1 MSFLKFI
8 VCTLLL
14 SPLLCIAQK
23 EDSINLNGTWQILY
37 DHDNMGRASDWMHA
51 DVFEQH
57 PDKKEIQI
65 PSCWE
70 EFNENYEGV
79 VFYKRH
85 FNVLKHWKNKVIH
98 LQFDAVNYLAEVY
111 VNNVAIG
118 YHEGGFTPFS
128 FNVEHVLNFGAE
140 NVLTLRVVGPVTLSD
155 KVIDGMGKMETPQWR
170 GAYTGGIWQSVRL
183 YATGTTYIDDIFIE
197 PKIEE
202 SAIDVQVQIKNTG
215 TTIKKIALDLNLFAK
230 QGLDQSISSSTKLLR
245 TKPGINSYVF
255 NIKIKNPEYWSP
267 DHPYLYRL
275 NTIVKS
281 EDTVLDTEDTNFGM
295 RSFTVKNNQFYLNNK
310 PFFLKATFFEGL
322 YPSKLAYP
330 DSKKMAIQEIVL
342 AKEAGFNMIRPWRK
356 PPPEMWLNLADS
368 LGVLTV
374 GSIAVECMGKPEDSP
389 YLSQRVEKEL
399 RESILRDR
407 NRACI
412 VQWELFNELIRP
424 VLKNMLRP
432 MSNLARSLDPTR
444 TILDESGGWAQGA
457 NLYLPYQST
466 PTKFNDIH
474 HYPGPNINQ
483 HKFNS
488 FLAIGN
494 TKEENEALGLH
505 ERPPG
510 RNVIPGLMSYI
521 SELGYGSLPNLE
533 DNNKLFQKYG
543 NPITPAYK
551 YHKRIHDE
559 TIQALAQTGI
569 DNMFLK
575 TSDFYLK
582 QQEIH
587 GRANLRMI
595 EAARSNSNIKGY
607 CIHALTAGDWIIGA
621 GLLDIWRQPKG
632 EVYQKTKAANQPQL
646 VVLRILPRNVYANQ
660 GTTIDIKGINELEAQ
675 SVKVEI
681 SIEDKNHIEVYAKTI
696 QKVLTTG
703 VSSFFNTPLN
713 TSLME
718 GAYSL
723 HVTMKD
729 EHNSV
734 ISKNTRRFYVFKE
747 EKLRPS
753 IKVAVLENDHNLKDF
768 LKDKGY
774 DVENFSTNTNLKT
787 LVIVGAKRLKSEA
800 YKNSILQINEF
811 TEKGGKAIYLE
822 VPAKEIKRTGPQ
834 RSFEVKGNKYLPS
847 DPKLKKSMGLW
858 DGILHMVHKHP
869 VFKDLPVNVPLVSIY
884 ENIAPT
890 ESMEYLDGE
899 RIVNMIAFDR
909 FPNADDYKRNYNGP
923 GKVWWGADAVIV
935 KHKKGD
941 MLLSTLKLLPN
952 LGKDPVADKILI
964 NMIAYMTKYN

>member
-1 MSFLKFI
+1 M
-8 VCTLLL
+8 LL

-23 EDSINLNGTWQILY
+23 EDSISLNGTWQILY
-37 DHDNMGRASDWMHA
+37 DNDNEGRALHWMYS

-57 PDKKEIQI
+57 PDKKKIQV

-85 FNVLKHWKNKVIH
+85 FKVPAHWKDKVVH

-111 VNNVAIG
+111 INDIAIG
-118 YHEGGFTPFS
+118 YHEGGFTPFT
-128 FNVEHVLNFGAE
+128 FNAEHVLNFDAE

-170 GAYTGGIWQSVRL
+170 GAYTGGIWQSVKL
-183 YATGTTYIDDIFIE
+183 YATGTTYIDDVFIA

-202 SAIDVQVQIKNTG
+202 SSIDVQVQINNTSN
-215 TTIKKIALDLNLFAK
+215 TIKNITLDLNLFAK
-230 QGLDQSISSSTKLLR
+230 QTLGQPISSSTKSLS
-245 TKPGINSYVF
+245 TKPGINNYVF

-281 EDTVLDTEDTNFGM
+281 KNNVLDTKGTNFGM
-295 RSFTVKNNQFYLNNK
+295 RSFTVKNNQFYLNKK

-322 YPSKLAYP
+322 YPTKLAYP
-330 DSKKMAIQEIVL
+330 DTKEMAIKEIVL

-356 PPPEMWLNLADS
+356 PPPEMWLDLADS

-389 YLSQRVEKEL
+389 YLSQRVENEL

-432 MSNLARSLDPTR
+432 MSNLARALDPSR
-444 TILDESGGWAQGA
+444 MILDESGGWAQGA
-457 NLYLPYQST
+457 NLYLPYQYK

-474 HYPGPNINQ
+474 HYPGPNVNQ

-494 TKEENEALGLH
+494 TKEENEALGLQ

-533 DNNKLFQKYG
+533 ANNKLFRKYG
-543 NPITPAYK
+543 NPITPVFK

-559 TIQALAQTGI
+559 TEEALTQTGI
-569 DNMFLK
+569 NSMFLK

-582 QQEIH
+582 QQEVH
-587 GRANLRMI
+587 GNANLRMI
-595 EAARSNSNIKGY
+595 EAARSNPNVKGY
-607 CIHALTAGDWIIGA
+607 CIHALTAGDWVIGA

-646 VVLRILPRNVYANQ
+646 AILRVLPRNVYANE
-660 GTTIDIKGINELEAQ
+660 GTIIDIKGINELEAQ
-675 SVKVEI
+675 NVKLEI

-696 QKVLTTG
+696 QKVLTKNI
-703 VSSFFNTPLN
+703 SSLFNAPLN

-718 GAYSL
+718 GSYSL
-723 HVTMKD
+723 HVIMKD
-729 EHNSV
+729 EYNST
-734 ISKNTRRFYVFKE
+734 IDKKTRRFYVFKK
-747 EKLRPS
+747 EKLKPNVK
-753 IKVAVLENDHNLKDF
+753 IAVLENDNNLSTF
-768 LKDKGY
+768 LKAKGY
-774 DVENFSTNTNLKT
+774 SVENFNINTALST
-787 LVIVGAKRLKSEA
+787 LVIIGAKQLKSESYRNNIA
-800 YKNSILQINEF
+800 QINEF
-811 TEKGGKAIYLE
+811 VEKGGKAIYLE
-822 VPAKEIKRTGPQ
+822 VPAKEIKRSGPQ
-834 RSFEVKGNKYLPS
+834 RSFEVQGNKYLPS

-858 DGILHMVHKHP
+858 DGILHMVHAHP
-869 VFKDLPVNVPLVSIY
+869 VFSDLPVHVPMVSIY
-884 ENIAPT
+884 ENISPT

-909 FPNADDYKRNYNGP
+909 FPDADDYKRNYNGP
-923 GKVWWGADAVIV
+923 GKVWWGSDVVIV

-952 LGKDPVADKILI
+952 LGKDPVADKILM
-964 NMIAYMTKYN
+964 NMIKYMTKHN